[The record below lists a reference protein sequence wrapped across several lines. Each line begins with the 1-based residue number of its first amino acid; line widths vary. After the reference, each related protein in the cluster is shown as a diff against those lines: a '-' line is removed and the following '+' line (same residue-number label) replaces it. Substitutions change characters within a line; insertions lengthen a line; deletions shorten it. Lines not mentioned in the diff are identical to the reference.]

1 MLTVSFVISSS
12 SSFEPS
18 DSTRIDVHTENRQL
32 QARLK
37 NVISLD
43 TMRKALEKKDA
54 DHAGAQKVGREKNEA
69 AERKLASDGKLE
81 EENAALKT
89 AVEEVK
95 EDATQLREEKVVL
108 TDKVDQLTRKRDE
121 LEIYLGDLQR
131 RCTSCSKVS
140 LFVRVNL

>member
-54 DHAGAQKVGREKNEA
+54 DHAGAQKVARKMADVAEK
-69 AERKLASDGKLE
+69 KLASVCKLE
-81 EENAALKT
+81 KENETLKA
-89 AVEEVK
+89 AVEEAK
-95 EDATQLREEKVVL
+95 
-108 TDKVDQLTRKRDE
+108 
-121 LEIYLGDLQR
+121 I
-131 RCTSCSKVS
+131 
-140 LFVRVNL
+140 